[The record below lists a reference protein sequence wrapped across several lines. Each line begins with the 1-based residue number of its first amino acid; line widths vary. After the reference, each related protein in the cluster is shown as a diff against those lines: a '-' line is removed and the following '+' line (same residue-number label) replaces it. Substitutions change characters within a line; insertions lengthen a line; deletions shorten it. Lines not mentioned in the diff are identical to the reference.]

1 MKPIFGIGISL
12 ALVLS
17 LAVSVYA
24 VLDSGQRASGSG
36 SAGAGAE
43 VVLEIDELVNV
54 SELVVLGE
62 PESRYAVL
70 DSGQRASG
78 SGSAGAGAEVVLEID
93 ELVNVSE
100 LVVLGEPESSE
111 IVRKRATDTSQP
123 VHLRGAD
130 QIIEVSR
137 VTFTVDE
144 YFKGSGAKVISVTM
158 PSASH
163 FELIGTDGTLKEETK
178 YILFLFDPDLRGGGD
193 FWGDTYLTHGIQGT
207 WQVNGTLAERIEPPA
222 SLTLDD
228 LRSKARDATGPAQ

>member
-1 MKPIFGIGISL
+1 MTPIFGIGISL
-12 ALVLS
+12 TLVLT

-36 SAGAGAE
+36 SAGAGTE
-43 VVLEIDELVNV
+43 VILEIDDLV
-54 SELVVLGE
+54 
-62 PESRYAVL
+62 
-70 DSGQRASG
+70 D
-78 SGSAGAGAEVVLEID
+78 
-93 ELVNVSE
+93 VSE

-130 QIIEVSR
+130 QVIELSR

-144 YFKGSGAKVISVTM
+144 YFKGSGAEVISVTM
-158 PSASH
+158 PSAPH
-163 FELIGTDGTLKEETK
+163 FELIGTDGTLKEEIK
-178 YILFLFDPDLRGGGD
+178 YVLFLFDTNLRGGGD

-207 WQVNGTLAERIEPPA
+207 WQVNGSSVERIAPSA

-228 LRSKARDATGPAQ
+228 LRSQVGEAIDPAQ